1 MTLGSG
7 KQNKKRKG
15 IRLGDMRILGREGDI
30 KRRLEPIFVTF
41 SKTGVFTEGSMCFLL
56 LEINT
61 FFKLRKSM
69 LVTRNKIVEKAEK
82 SD

>member
-1 MTLGSG
+1 
-7 KQNKKRKG
+7 
-15 IRLGDMRILGREGDI
+15 MRISGRECNVT
-30 KRRLEPIFVTF
+30 RRLALFLVTF

-61 FFKLRKSM
+61 FFKLRKSI
-69 LVTRNKIVEKAEK
+69 TRSKIVKKAEK